1 MGSCRFLNR
10 ASAFAVVA
18 FVSLF
23 ASAATWFDAGV
34 ANYDSWPTNGSNKD
48 VDGMGTWT
56 NTIDT
61 AYEDGRIKMW
71 KDIDGSLDFVLAE
84 NLRKDISSDVSE
96 VVSTMR
102 FMTAYEVPAP
112 AQDAKGAICVQ
123 AAVDDSV
130 TNYLG
135 LVKDPVDGTNVWAV
149 FTGAVPDETKDCT
162 VKVSSRVESG
172 VTQVRYEIDGNLL
185 TLGGN
190 EWNDV
195 VSTDTAVA
203 RIGFVGSGEVAGLAG
218 LADNVEGDVE
228 LTIPAV
234 ANVSIVSVKV
244 GGEEI
249 EPTDGKYV
257 VPAGSLVTV
266 TFATTS
272 GRLLSDSSRS
282 YYLLQDTTLTP
293 EDMPSTVALS
303 DVLKINEVMASNGE
317 TLATKNGGAELD
329 WVELRNDY
337 DADIDVA
344 GWYMYDDATKPNKWV
359 QIEGSCV
366 IPAHG
371 FKIVWC
377 DKSYTNW
384 AADEAHAK
392 FGVGKSDS
400 TVVLATSNSV
410 DDIVAT

>member
-1 MGSCRFLNR
+1 MTMKKYAAAFILV
-10 ASAFAVVA
+10 AFAS
-18 FVSLF
+18 FF

-34 ANYDSWPTNGSNKD
+34 ANYDSWPTDGSNKV

-71 KDIDGSLDFVLAE
+71 KDIDGGLDFELAE

-123 AAVDDSV
+123 AAADDSV

-135 LVKDPVDGTNVWAV
+135 LVKDPVGGTNVWAV
-149 FTGAVPDETKDCT
+149 FTGAVPDETKDCAI
-162 VKVSSRVESG
+162 KVSSRLESG

-195 VSTDTAVA
+195 VSTDSAVA

-218 LADNVEGDVE
+218 LTGDVEGDVE

-234 ANVSIVSVKV
+234 ANVRIVSVKV
-244 GGEEI
+244 GGKEI

-266 TFATTS
+266 TFA
-272 GRLLSDSSRS
+272 
-282 YYLLQDTTLTP
+282 P
-293 EDMPSTVALS
+293 EAGWAINVHSMTFVVNDDMPLP
-303 DVLKINEVMASNGE
+303 EVGRPTPVNIA
-317 TLATKNGGAELD
+317 AT
-329 WVELRNDY
+329 
-337 DADIDVA
+337 
-344 GWYMYDDATKPNKWV
+344 
-359 QIEGSCV
+359 
-366 IPAHG
+366 
-371 FKIVWC
+371 IVTANC
-377 DKSYTNW
+377 R
-384 AADEAHAK
+384 
-392 FGVGKSDS
+392 
-400 TVVLATSNSV
+400 
-410 DDIVAT
+410 